1 MRQLPPIRLPIMTLR
16 HIRTTAHSTAL
27 RAPAVVMLGAAF
39 FLSGTQFS
47 ASAQSHSSSAAPQS
61 PYGGETVE
69 DIVARVND
77 QIITRSDYD
86 RVLKQADDEA
96 RQRGDSLQQIAEG
109 HKDLLRD
116 LIDQQLWISKGKEL
130 DVNVD
135 TEVVKQLDEIRKK
148 YNLASLEDLE
158 KAAKEQGI
166 SFEDFKANI
175 KNQLMTQAVM
185 RQEVGRRVQVTPGE
199 AERFYQAHK
208 QDYAQAE
215 SIRLSEIMVSTG
227 NGDAGSDDPQKL
239 ATASAKAEDIE
250 AKLKAGANFDQ
261 LARTASDGQTA
272 AEGGDMGKFGRGQ
285 LNKVFEDKT
294 FGLKAGEFTEPIRTK
309 QGYVIFKVVEHIP
322 GGVQPY
328 KEVQEQVEE
337 AYYMSKMQPA
347 IRSYLQTMREQAYIQ
362 IANGYTDSAATPNE
376 VHPTISYS
384 AYTPPAPKKK
394 KKVER
399 TRFRETEHGFRNKPA
414 AVVQASADTTPAK
427 PAASAKGKAAAAT
440 PSTMKAGKKEKIRY
454 GQAPRETLP
463 NSSATKTEDAGA
475 LPANGA
481 AATTEEADNAA
492 APAAPVKKT
501 RFSHRPVEPKGSKYK
516 GPQLDSFTPAPPD
529 ATEVADKQVQDSALG
544 INGETNKKNK
554 KKKDNASTGEKTR
567 MQERPKS
574 DEKKPEPVMTPTGP
588 IQGAPAPAT
597 APKPA
602 DSTTPATSPGVTPDA
617 TTTPPPATTP
627 QQ

>member
-1 MRQLPPIRLPIMTLR
+1 MI
-16 HIRTTAHSTAL
+16 AHSTAL

-39 FLSGTQFS
+39 FLSGSQFP
-47 ASAQSHSSSAAPQS
+47 ASAQTHPASAAPQS

-96 RQRGDSLQQIAEG
+96 RQRGDSMQQIADG
-109 HKDLLRD
+109 HRDLLRD

-135 TEVVKQLDEIRKK
+135 TDVVKQLDDIRKK
-148 YNLASLEDLE
+148 YNLASMDDLE
-158 KAAKEQGI
+158 KAAKDQGI

-185 RQEVGRRVQVTPGE
+185 REQVGRRVQVTPGE
-199 AERFYQAHK
+199 AERYYEAHK
-208 QDYAQAE
+208 QDYAQTE
-215 SIRLSEIMVSTG
+215 SIHLSEIMISTG

-239 ATASAKAEDIE
+239 SAAKAKADDIE
-250 AKLKAGANFDQ
+250 SKLKAGANFDQ
-261 LARTASDGQTA
+261 LARTSSDGQTA

-285 LNKVFEDKT
+285 LNKIFEDKT
-294 FGLKAGEFTEPIRTK
+294 FALKTGEVTDPIRTK
-309 QGYVIFKVVEHIP
+309 QGYVIFKVVEHIS
-322 GGVQPY
+322 GGVQSY
-328 KEVQEQVEE
+328 KDVQEQVEE

-347 IRSYLQTMREQAYIQ
+347 IRGYLQTMREQAYIQ

-414 AVVQASADTTPAK
+414 TVVQASADTTPAK
-427 PAASAKGKAAAAT
+427 PAAANAKGKAAAAT
-440 PSTMKAGKKEKIRY
+440 PATMTAGKKEKIRY

-463 NSSATKTEDAGA
+463 NASATKVEDAGA
-475 LPANGA
+475 LPAANAAGA
-481 AATTEEADNAA
+481 EEADNST

-501 RFSHRPVEPKGSKYK
+501 RFSQRPVTPKASKYK
-516 GPQLDSFTPAPPD
+516 GPQLDNFTPAPPD

-544 INGETNKKNK
+544 INGETDKKNK
-554 KKKDNASTGEKTR
+554 KKKDTASTGEKTR

-574 DEKKPEPVMTPTGP
+574 DEKKPEPVMTPAGQ

-602 DSTTPATSPGVTPDA
+602 DSTTPVTSPGVTPDA
-617 TTTPPPATTP
+617 TTTPPPTTTP